1 MTETSMGNPIGISET
16 VRRAD
21 GLLTADIDGELLMM
35 SVEQGRYF
43 NLNSVGSRIWELLA
57 TPMAVDGLVD
67 ALTAEYDVTSTEA
80 RQEVERFLGALR
92 ERGLL
97 AADDVAAA

>member
-1 MTETSMGNPIGISET
+1 MNNPTDAWGTI
-16 VRRAD
+16 RRAD
-21 GLLTADIDGELLMM
+21 GLLTADVDRELLMM

-57 TPMAVDGLVD
+57 APVAVDGLVD
-67 ALTAEYDVTSTEA
+67 ALTAEYDVAPDAA
-80 RQEVERFLGALR
+80 RREVERFLGALH

-97 AADDVAAA
+97 VTGNASAG

>member
-1 MTETSMGNPIGISET
+1 MDNPTESCGT

-21 GLLTADIDGELLMM
+21 GLLTADVGGELLMM

-57 TPMAVDGLVD
+57 APVAVDGLVD
-67 ALTAEYDVTSTEA
+67 ALTAEYDVTPAEA
-80 RQEVERFLGALR
+80 RQEVQRFLGALR

-97 AADDVAAA
+97 VADDAAAA

>member
-1 MTETSMGNPIGISET
+1 MGNPIGIGET

>member
-1 MTETSMGNPIGISET
+1 MDNPTEACET

-43 NLNSVGSRIWELLA
+43 NLNAVGSRIWELLA
-57 TPMAVDGLVD
+57 APVKVDGLVE
-67 ALTAEYDVTSTEA
+67 ALTAEYDVAPAEA

-97 AADDVAAA
+97 VTDDAAAA

>member
-97 AADDVAAA
+97 ATDDAAAA

>member
-1 MTETSMGNPIGISET
+1 MGNPIGTSET

>member
-1 MTETSMGNPIGISET
+1 MGACET

-21 GLLTADIDGELLMM
+21 DLLTADIDGELLMM

-43 NLNSVGSRIWELLA
+43 NLNAVGSRIWELLA
-57 TPMAVDGLVD
+57 VPMTVDGLVD
-67 ALTAEYDVTSTEA
+67 TLTAEYDVSSADA

-97 AADDVAAA
+97 VTAPAAAP

>member
-1 MTETSMGNPIGISET
+1 MDTPMGTCEM

-21 GLLTADIDGELLMM
+21 GLLTADVDGELLMM

-57 TPMAVDGLVD
+57 APVAVDGLVD
-67 ALTAEYDVTSTEA
+67 ALTAEYDVTAAEA
-80 RQEVERFLGALR
+80 CQEVERFLGALR

-97 AADDVAAA
+97 ATDDAAAA